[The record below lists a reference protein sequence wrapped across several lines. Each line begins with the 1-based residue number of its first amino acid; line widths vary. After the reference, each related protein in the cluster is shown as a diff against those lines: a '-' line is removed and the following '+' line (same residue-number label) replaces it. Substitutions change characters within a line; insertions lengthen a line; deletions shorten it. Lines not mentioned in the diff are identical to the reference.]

1 MKVLNSINSLGA
13 EKLET
18 AQEILNNKA
27 DWLGFEFNIVNAEN
41 IVNAFRTGVS
51 IHVIAYMPLNF

>member
-1 MKVLNSINSLGA
+1 MKALNSINSLGA

-41 IVNAFRTGVS
+41 IVNAFRAGVS